1 MDTATPKYIQAAE
14 LIRSR
19 VGHGEYLNLPLPGAP
34 KLAKECG
41 ISYLTARQ
49 ALARLVESGEFV
61 RKDNGRIYRAGC
73 ELETPNLK
81 IANIMPQHIGINYR
95 WRNAIA
101 ASARDHGC
109 SFSDVIYVNCD
120 EPVIFETLDQD
131 FDVIFFQIPE
141 ISEILFQKLLTMS
154 GKLVSLFDDM
164 TGYGIRCFDGMSQ
177 EAITVMMEHLHRR
190 GFDKIDF
197 FAVEMKRVGADRR
210 REIWS
215 RGLKE
220 FGCSGNSYV
229 NVCEYGV
236 PSIFSAYQSAKKL
249 LSEQKFIPGQAIY
262 CNNVECA
269 QGVIRAL
276 SDAGIHVPRDVSVV
290 SFGNPERAMLNTPS
304 ITIVNTPDPQPTVDR
319 LLDSY
324 LGKSG
329 PPQSLMYNISLQDV
343 SREQILWHGESVG
356 FGPAYREQ
364 NIEQGI
370 VDVK

>member
-177 EAITVMMEHLHRR
+177 EAITVMMAIANHDEGAGLPVNEVAKRCGFAETRSFSRFIRR
-190 GFDKIDF
+190 CHGVSPLELRKQGGRPQEPP
-197 FAVEMKRVGADRR
+197 AGQNST
-210 REIWS
+210 S
-215 RGLKE
+215 RM
-220 FGCSGNSYV
+220 
-229 NVCEYGV
+229 
-236 PSIFSAYQSAKKL
+236 
-249 LSEQKFIPGQAIY
+249 
-262 CNNVECA
+262 
-269 QGVIRAL
+269 
-276 SDAGIHVPRDVSVV
+276 D
-290 SFGNPERAMLNTPS
+290 
-304 ITIVNTPDPQPTVDR
+304 
-319 LLDSY
+319 
-324 LGKSG
+324 
-329 PPQSLMYNISLQDV
+329 
-343 SREQILWHGESVG
+343 
-356 FGPAYREQ
+356 
-364 NIEQGI
+364 
-370 VDVK
+370 

>member
-1 MDTATPKYIQAAE
+1 MDTVTPKYMQAAE

-19 VGHGEYLNLPLPGAP
+19 VRHGQYLNMPLPGAP

-49 ALARLVESGEFV
+49 ALSWLVESGEFV
-61 RKDNGRIYRAGC
+61 RKDNGRIYRAGSM
-73 ELETPNLK
+73 LETPSLR
-81 IANIMPQHIGINYR
+81 IANIMPQHVGINYR

-141 ISEILFQKLLTMS
+141 ISEILFQKMLTIS

-164 TGYGIRCFDGMSQ
+164 TEFGIRCFDGMSQ
-177 EAITVMMEHLHRR
+177 EAIIVMMEHLHRR
-190 GFDKIDF
+190 GFTQIDYF
-197 FAVEMKRVGADRR
+197 MLEMKRLGNDRR

-220 FGCSGNSYV
+220 LGCSGNSYV
-229 NVCEYGV
+229 NVSEYGV
-236 PSIFSAYQSAKKL
+236 PSILCAYQFAKQL
-249 LSEQKFIPGQAIY
+249 ISEQKFIPGQAIY

-276 SDAGIHVPRDVSVV
+276 SDAGMRVPEDVSVV

-319 LLDSY
+319 LLDCY

-329 PPQSLMYNISLQDV
+329 PPPSLMYNIGLQDV
-343 SREQILWHGESVG
+343 PREQILLHGESVG
-356 FGPAYREQ
+356 YGPAYCGQ
-364 NIEQGI
+364 KN
-370 VDVK
+370 D